1 MCWMTNR
8 IAILKIAKEDIPVF
22 KILKK
27 DMTSVYFNWQ
37 YSLNIPYRSKLDCL
51 QTFFDSEGTLNV
63 IERGIH
69 SYDLKQVKLKLA
81 RSKEDTFPYIVFG
94 IYSNYND
101 IKLDTFE
108 VHDCAKIVG
117 YIPQGSYYYLNE
129 KGEYV
134 SDTIVLTTVESIL
147 NEIF

>member
-1 MCWMTNR
+1 
-8 IAILKIAKEDIPVF
+8 
-22 KILKK
+22 
-27 DMTSVYFNWQ
+27 MTSVYFNWQ
-37 YSLNIPYRSKLDCL
+37 YSLNIPYRSELDCL

-69 SYDLKQVKLKLA
+69 SYGLGQVKLKLV
-81 RSKEDTFPYIVFG
+81 REDTFPYIIFG

-108 VHDCAKIVG
+108 VHDYAKIVG

-134 SDTIVLTTVESIL
+134 SDTIVLTTVKSIL

>member
-8 IAILKIAKEDIPVF
+8 IAILKVAEKDIPVF

-27 DMTSVYFNWQ
+27 DMTSVYFHWR

-51 QTFFDSEGTLNV
+51 KTFFDSKGTLTV
-63 IERGIH
+63 VEKGIH
-69 SYDLKQVKLKLA
+69 SYGLGQVKLKLVS
-81 RSKEDTFPYIVFG
+81 SKEDTFPYILFG

-108 VHDCAKIVG
+108 VHDYAKIVG